1 MILRVCKKG
10 LGNNEVRETTSIEA
24 KKDQAFVKGKRRE
37 GRILN
42 RKVLEMFRG
51 LKVRRITVL
60 YVNTL
65 DVSGYWREVVK
76 CQIIQT

>member
-10 LGNNEVRETTSIEA
+10 FGNNEVRETTPIEA
-24 KKDQAFVKGKRRE
+24 EKGQAFVEGKRRE

-60 YVNTL
+60 YVNPL